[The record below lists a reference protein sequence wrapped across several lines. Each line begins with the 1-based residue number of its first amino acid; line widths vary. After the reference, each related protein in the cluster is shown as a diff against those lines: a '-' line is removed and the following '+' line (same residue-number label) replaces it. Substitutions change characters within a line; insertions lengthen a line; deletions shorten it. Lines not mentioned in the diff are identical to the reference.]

1 MLRSGLELMERAA
14 THKTQYVGLGQRVEV
29 IDDVDAKNTLTQNM
43 RIDSST
49 CFYFFKKRLQNVYLM
64 CAEYT

>member
-29 IDDVDAKNTLTQNM
+29 IDDVDAKYAHRFVDL
-43 RIDSST
+43 
-49 CFYFFKKRLQNVYLM
+49 FLFL
-64 CAEYT
+64 

>member
-29 IDDVDAKNTLTQNM
+29 IDEYAHRFVDL
-43 RIDSST
+43 
-49 CFYFFKKRLQNVYLM
+49 FLFL
-64 CAEYT
+64 